1 MEAENLKMEI
11 KEAEMEEDG
20 GMAEV
25 EKKNAEDESPHVGD
39 DNGYREHVEGRRRS
53 RSSSGLPK
61 FSSYA
66 SQARS

>member
-1 MEAENLKMEI
+1 VEAENLKMEI

-39 DNGYREHVEGRRRS
+39 DNGYREHVEGRWRS
-53 RSSSGLPK
+53 
-61 FSSYA
+61 
-66 SQARS
+66 